1 MMELEYDVRVEY
13 ERCGTELTP
22 EFSSSVLS
30 KPFLSQAV
38 QMVGVF
44 ERVRALDPLSPLI
57 RAVTPISLTWSY
69 MPL

>member
-13 ERCGTELTP
+13 ERRGTVLIFV
-22 EFSSSVLS
+22 FSDSVLS

-44 ERVRALDPLSPLI
+44 ERVIALDPLRPLI
-57 RAVTPISLTWSY
+57 RAVTPISLT
-69 MPL
+69 